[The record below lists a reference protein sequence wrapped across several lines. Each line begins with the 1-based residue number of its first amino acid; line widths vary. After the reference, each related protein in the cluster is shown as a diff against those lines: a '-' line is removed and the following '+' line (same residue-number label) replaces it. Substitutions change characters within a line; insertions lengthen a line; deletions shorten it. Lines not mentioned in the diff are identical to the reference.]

1 MSLKK
6 CDDCGGFNSR
16 CEFSPR
22 AGHYYICRDCGGD
35 CYIHDGTYK
44 GLMQEVIDDGG
55 LVDKSTIWPDDEGEI
70 ISGQTTEIDM
80 TNMKIGKMVLRNP
93 NGVEVVNITGGEKTT
108 PKEWII
114 ANCFDGEDCTGISI
128 TGSSIVYS
136 FDELVSMVQ
145 DLIEDCGVRLGGE

>member
-93 NGVEVVNITGGEKTT
+93 NGVDVVNITGGEKVGESW
-108 PKEWII
+108 KD
-114 ANCFDGEDCTGISI
+114 AVSDGKMHTIEFRDGQ
-128 TGSSIVYS
+128 VYV
-136 FDELVSMVQ
+136 D
-145 DLIEDCGVRLGGE
+145 DYPYPDCGVRLGGG

>member
-44 GLMQEVIDDGG
+44 GLMQEVIDEE
-55 LVDKSTIWPDDEGEI
+55 VEI
-70 ISGQTTEIDM
+70 ISGPTTEIDM

-93 NGVEVVNITGGEKTT
+93 HGVEVGNLTGEECDHT
-108 PKEWII
+108 I
-114 ANCFDGEDCTGISI
+114 AYRIPMMGAAPYPVRVSDGIK
-128 TGSSIVYS
+128 
-136 FDELVSMVQ
+136 
-145 DLIEDCGVRLGGE
+145 DLSGMAKCKHCPDCGVRLGGE